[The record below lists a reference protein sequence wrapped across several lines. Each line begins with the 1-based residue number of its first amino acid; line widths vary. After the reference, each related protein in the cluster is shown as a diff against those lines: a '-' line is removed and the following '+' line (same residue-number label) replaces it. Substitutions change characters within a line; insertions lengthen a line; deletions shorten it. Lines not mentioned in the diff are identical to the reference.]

1 MIFYMDANQME
12 KYFLP
17 FEDDKDILESWY
29 VLVSNRIKKRS
40 DDGFDDNIAS
50 ARSILF
56 PNPQIAKNH
65 KKMGKEY
72 YESIDTHAKVFL
84 ASMVRASIVNK
95 VNIFFLCTK
104 NEAKLGFFPIIA
116 SYLEEEFGYP
126 MYSYL
131 EFTADICKLKDYDEM
146 KVLGKVDKII
156 ENAKEKASIAKGE
169 GKKYYKKKSKREI
182 KKLAKELDVYF
193 SGMDKKEM
201 IEAIL
206 DEKGGV
212 SGF

>member
-40 DDGFDDNIAS
+40 DDGFDDNIVS

-72 YESIDTHAKVFL
+72 YESISQL
-84 ASMVRASIVNK
+84 
-95 VNIFFLCTK
+95 L
-104 NEAKLGFFPIIA
+104 
-116 SYLEEEFGYP
+116 
-126 MYSYL
+126 
-131 EFTADICKLKDYDEM
+131 
-146 KVLGKVDKII
+146 
-156 ENAKEKASIAKGE
+156 
-169 GKKYYKKKSKREI
+169 
-182 KKLAKELDVYF
+182 
-193 SGMDKKEM
+193 
-201 IEAIL
+201 
-206 DEKGGV
+206 
-212 SGF
+212 